1 MHAVVGPILL
11 KEGCYAFD
19 LWTPE
24 EGLSRG
30 YAYRRVED
38 AHYARNA
45 EIRSRRRGGS
55 GAAVACG
62 TLDEFTLAVTEREAT
77 FRVLVSN
84 LEVRSLSPAHPLER
98 TAGSRSQSSKS
109 NSAAHSQSGTPASSS
124 SSHTVAFASDGA
136 RQSPRGD
143 NEPPDEIFGP
153 LGSAERLNW
162 LSWKKR

>member
-45 EIRSRRRGGS
+45 EIRSRRRTRS
-55 GAAVACG
+55 GAPVACDTLAEFALAVAEC
-62 TLDEFTLAVTEREAT
+62 EAT

-84 LEVRSLSPAHPLER
+84 LEVGSLGPTHPPER
-98 TAGSRSQSSKS
+98 PRRIPI
-109 NSAAHSQSGTPASSS
+109 AAVQ
-124 SSHTVAFASDGA
+124 D
-136 RQSPRGD
+136 Q
-143 NEPPDEIFGP
+143 
-153 LGSAERLNW
+153 
-162 LSWKKR
+162 

>member
-30 YAYRRVED
+30 YAYRRIED

-45 EIRSRRRGGS
+45 EIRSRGRGRS
-55 GAAVACG
+55 VAAVACS
-62 TLDEFTLAVTEREAT
+62 TLDEFTLAVADREAI

-84 LEVRSLSPAHPLER
+84 LEVRSLTPTHP
-98 TAGSRSQSSKS
+98 
-109 NSAAHSQSGTPASSS
+109 
-124 SSHTVAFASDGA
+124 
-136 RQSPRGD
+136 
-143 NEPPDEIFGP
+143 
-153 LGSAERLNW
+153 AERH
-162 LSWKKR
+162 RRIPIAVVQDQ

>member
-24 EGLSRG
+24 AGLSRG
-30 YAYRRVED
+30 YAYRRIED

-45 EIRSRRRGGS
+45 EIRSRRRGRS

-62 TLDEFTLAVTEREAT
+62 TLDEFTLAVVEREAT

-84 LEVRSLSPAHPLER
+84 LEVRSLSPTHPPER
-98 TAGSRSQSSKS
+98 HRRIPIAVVQD
-109 NSAAHSQSGTPASSS
+109 Q
-124 SSHTVAFASDGA
+124 
-136 RQSPRGD
+136 
-143 NEPPDEIFGP
+143 
-153 LGSAERLNW
+153 
-162 LSWKKR
+162 

>member
-1 MHAVVGPILL
+1 MHAVVGPILM

-30 YAYRRVED
+30 YAYRRIED
-38 AHYARNA
+38 AHYARNV
-45 EIRSRRRGGS
+45 EIRYRRPGRP
-55 GAAVACG
+55 GAAVACS
-62 TLDEFTLAVTEREAT
+62 TLEEFTLAVAEREAT
-77 FRVLVSN
+77 FRFLVSN
-84 LEVRSLSPAHPLER
+84 LDVAYSL
-98 TAGSRSQSSKS
+98 
-109 NSAAHSQSGTPASSS
+109 SGTPSSSS
-124 SSHTVAFASDGA
+124 SSHTLAFASDGA

-143 NEPPDEIFGP
+143 KEPPEEIFGP

>member
-1 MHAVVGPILL
+1 MHAIVGPILL

-45 EIRSRRRGGS
+45 EIRSRRQGRS
-55 GAAVACG
+55 DAAVACG
-62 TLDEFTLAVTEREAT
+62 TLDEFTLAVAECEAT

-84 LEVRSLSPAHPLER
+84 LEVRSLSLAHPPEGHR
-98 TAGSRSQSSKS
+98 RIPIAIVQD
-109 NSAAHSQSGTPASSS
+109 Q
-124 SSHTVAFASDGA
+124 
-136 RQSPRGD
+136 
-143 NEPPDEIFGP
+143 
-153 LGSAERLNW
+153 
-162 LSWKKR
+162 